1 VQAVLI
7 AGGLGTRLRP
17 LTFTRPKALIPLV
30 NKPLLLHVI
39 ERLPAAV
46 DEVLVAANYRTDQL
60 RAFFANADVGRRVTI
75 AREKR
80 PLGTGGCL
88 KNLEDRLSGTFL
100 AFNADVVSSL
110 AVPDLVAAHRRHGG
124 IGTIALWEV
133 EDPSAFGVVAMDGER
148 VTKFV
153 EKPPKGEAPSRLI
166 NAGAYVFEPEILAAI
181 PDGGA
186 ASLERDVFPKILR
199 KGLHGFR
206 FSGYWSD
213 VGTRENLIRA
223 TEILLRAQGSEV
235 NRRAKVLPSARLTKP
250 VAVAADATVGGEVGP
265 VAVIGNGCV
274 VMGARVSRSVLF
286 DRASVG
292 DGATVTG
299 SILGEGSIVGP
310 RALVRDSIVGDGA
323 VVDPEMELVDARVKA

>member
-1 VQAVLI
+1 
-7 AGGLGTRLRP
+7 
-17 LTFTRPKALIPLV
+17 
-30 NKPLLLHVI
+30 
-39 ERLPAAV
+39 
-46 DEVLVAANYRTDQL
+46 
-60 RAFFANADVGRRVTI
+60 
-75 AREKR
+75 
-80 PLGTGGCL
+80 
-88 KNLEDRLSGTFL
+88 
-100 AFNADVVSSL
+100 
-110 AVPDLVAAHRRHGG
+110 
-124 IGTIALWEV
+124 
-133 EDPSAFGVVAMDGER
+133 M
-148 VTKFV
+148 
-153 EKPPKGEAPSRLI
+153 
-166 NAGAYVFEPEILAAI
+166 LAAI

-186 ASLERDVFPKILR
+186 ASLERDVFPKVIR

-250 VAVAADATVGGEVGP
+250 VAVAADATVDGDVGP

-274 VMGARVSRSVLF
+274 LTGARISRSVLF

-323 VVDPEMELVDARVKA
+323 GVEPGKEVGGGGGEG